1 MVKMRSV
8 LFRSL
13 VAVVVCCATA
23 NAVAD
28 AVVTNFWVGGNS
40 EGGGWVTAEN
50 WSAGVPT
57 SEQVVAFRNGDSVE
71 ISADDLAT
79 ALSVAGID
87 IDGAGTTLY
96 LQQAATA
103 ANTYPPVNVGENSV
117 LYIQRDK
124 NTTLKSL
131 NGSGLVTNASTAAR
145 SLFLGETGSKIVS
158 AFSGR
163 ICGRMSIWANGFV
176 RLSGT
181 ESTATETFIV
191 YRNKSA
197 DNGAPLYGVA
207 EIAKFGMSGDA
218 SSSVGK
224 PWTDFSNPSI
234 ALRYSGWLTYIGDGE
249 TTDRYIQFRFQS
261 QGKHDYPDTLDAGAH
276 GDVRFIGK
284 FATSHEGNRASTI
297 ALTGSNAIPCV
308 VAGPW
313 IDNGV
318 GTGFVYKRGTGTWR
332 FADNAARNNR
342 NGFAVEEGT
351 LQFDSIAE
359 TNVVCSLGLATVL
372 QKPYIGTY
380 TPDNNVD
387 YAYLLGGATTNVVFE
402 YTGSNY
408 CTATTR
414 PIALKGSGAWLKSS
428 SPTANGGLSF
438 SGVSAQAEG
447 QAVKT
452 LWLDGTN
459 TLSCVGEISDGAGKV
474 GVTKTGRGT
483 WTLLGNQT
491 FSGPLAVEDG
501 TLLVARKRKY
511 TWFRFSVRG
520 VVFPASNK
528 DIFYINEFGLF
539 NSAGERQ
546 NQGLEAISSGTG
558 RVKNSIDY
566 MTLLPGQATIG
577 NANEIYWWPE
587 DYRNLNGLFDGE
599 GSGKYWRTAYYG
611 FSISWADESTHIP
624 IVMRLPADAD
634 EVSSCDVVLYSSS
647 QSLTDF
653 SVDGSVDGIVWKNL
667 LNKRE
672 SEGDFDH
679 ATTSKWLSDNS
690 AYPTAGD
697 THIPAESWRFVG
709 HEGGDDCSVLENVS
723 GVNVAPGATLR
734 AVDGVA
740 LHSLTLDVANGNGTI
755 DGFDFAETGV
765 VDVVNMPSGTGS
777 AVVSIT
783 LANMPEGAL
792 ARLNGWRVSINGFA
806 SAATV
811 NFNGS
816 TATVTRPGCMIIVK

>member
-1 MVKMRSV
+1 MAKMRSD

-40 EGGGWVTAEN
+40 EGGGWATAEN

-57 SEQVVAFRNGDSVE
+57 SEQIVAFRNGDSVE

-103 ANTYPPVNVGENSV
+103 ANTYPSVNVGENSV

-176 RLSGT
+176 RLSGR

-276 GDVRFIGK
+276 GDVRFVGK
-284 FATSHEGNRASTI
+284 FGTSHEGERASTI
-297 ALTGSNAIPCV
+297 ALTGSNAVPCV

-318 GTGFVYKRGTGTWR
+318 GTGFVYKRGSGTWR
-332 FADNAARNNR
+332 FADNAERRNR

-359 TNVVCSLGLATVL
+359 TNVVCSLGLATKL

-380 TPDNNVD
+380 TEANNVD
-387 YAYLLGGATTNVVFE
+387 YAYLLGGSTTNVVFE

-408 CTATTR
+408 CFVSTR
-414 PIALKGSGAWLKSS
+414 PIALTGKGARLKSS
-428 SPTANGGLSF
+428 SPESSGGISF
-438 SGVSAQAEG
+438 SGVSAQSGGEE
-447 QAVKT
+447 VKT
-452 LWLDGTN
+452 LWLAGTN
-459 TLSCVGEISDGAGKV
+459 TTSYVGEISDGDGKV
-474 GVTKTGRGT
+474 GVTKEGPGT
-483 WTLLGNQT
+483 WTLIGNHT
-491 FSGPLAVEDG
+491 FSGPLTVEEG
-501 TLLVARKRKY
+501 VLNVARKRKY
-511 TWFRFSVRG
+511 TWFRFTVKG
-520 VVFPASNK
+520 VTGQM
-528 DIFYINEFGLF
+528 FYLNELGLF
-539 NSAGERQ
+539 NDVGELQTIGIVAVNPSGMPASSVSYKYINGDVDYKNLKAGEV
-546 NQGLEAISSGTG
+546 AIASSKSLAYFSSSSTW
-558 RVKNSIDY
+558 VS
-566 MTLLPGQATIG
+566 
-577 NANEIYWWPE
+577 
-587 DYRNLNGLFDGE
+587 GLFDGNTT
-599 GSGKYWRTAYYG
+599 KYWRSAYTG
-611 FSISWADESTHIP
+611 TLPTWNDETTHIP
-624 IVMRLPADAD
+624 IVLRLPESAD
-634 EVSSCDVVLYSSS
+634 EVSSCDVASQHTS
-647 QSLTDF
+647 QSVTAF
-653 SVDGSVDGIVWKNL
+653 SLDGSVDGVVWKNL
-667 LNKRE
+667 VNKK
-672 SEGDFDH
+672 EGSFDY
-679 ATTSKWLSDNS
+679 TTKNKWLSDMS
-690 AYPTAGD
+690 AFPTVGD
-697 THIPAESWRFVG
+697 THIPEESWRFVG
-709 HEGGDDCSVLENVS
+709 HEGGDNCSVLENVS

-734 AVDGVA
+734 AVDEVA
-740 LHSLTLDVANGNGTI
+740 LHILTLDAANGNGTI

-765 VDVVNMPSGTGS
+765 IDVVNMPSGTGS

-783 LANMPEGAL
+783 LANLPEGAL
-792 ARLNGWRVSINGFA
+792 ARLNGWSVRINGSA

-811 NFNGS
+811 SFNGS